1 MQVLKYRYE
10 RLRGVAGRI
19 QQALG
24 DLAGVG
30 EKVQSLL
37 SWRDPR
43 YRRLDTWKFYSTICN
58 NYHPCLLDL
67 SFKSNLFGADY
78 VVFFGFLVL

>member
-43 YRRLDTWKFYSTICN
+43 YRRLDTWKFYSTTC
-58 NYHPCLLDL
+58 NYHPCLLEL
-67 SFKSNLFGADY
+67 SFKSSLFGTDY
-78 VVFFGFLVL
+78 VAFFGFLVV